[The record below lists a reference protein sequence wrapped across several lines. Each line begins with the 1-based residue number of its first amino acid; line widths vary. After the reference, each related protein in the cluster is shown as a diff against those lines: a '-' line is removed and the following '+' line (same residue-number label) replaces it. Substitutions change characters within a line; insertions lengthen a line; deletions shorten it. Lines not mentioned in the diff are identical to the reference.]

1 MNLKLNEIE
10 NWYQTLSGKI
20 NSELIIRSIKNFF
33 NTSPEKNILY
43 FGPEAIIKK
52 LLRIIIILIVST
64 YHLLSA
70 EIWQQTYKNYLL
82 KIHLLIILY

>member
-64 YHLLSA
+64 YHLL
-70 EIWQQTYKNYLL
+70 
-82 KIHLLIILY
+82 